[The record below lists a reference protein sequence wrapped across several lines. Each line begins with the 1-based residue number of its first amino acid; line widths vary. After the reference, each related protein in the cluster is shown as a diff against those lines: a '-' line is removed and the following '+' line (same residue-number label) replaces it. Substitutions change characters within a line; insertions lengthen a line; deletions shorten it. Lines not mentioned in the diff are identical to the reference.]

1 MPMRFIG
8 LMTMFLAWKLQE
20 VTGQPTVALSCGLF
34 SSSRTEPIYLNLVT
48 QSRREEILKKLVT
61 CGEADH
67 RIDFDGFYF
76 AGLQVDMTGLMAAT
90 LYHVNDVARLL
101 LHHTRDINIP
111 NSHGWTVLHL
121 AATANNIDLLKIMFD
136 IGEDVNAVTED
147 YRFTPLHLA
156 AVEGNDALLSLLI
169 ARGARVNEVTVSGLT
184 PLMYAAQEGHK
195 STVAL
200 LLKYGADKHSNSVL
214 GTAED
219 MATENDHYAVANFIR
234 NYRGY

>member
-1 MPMRFIG
+1 M
-8 LMTMFLAWKLQE
+8 
-20 VTGQPTVALSCGLF
+20 
-34 SSSRTEPIYLNLVT
+34 
-48 QSRREEILKKLVT
+48 KKLVT

-76 AGLQVDMTGLMAAT
+76 ATIFTDLQVDMTGLMAAT

-136 IGEDVNAVTED
+136 IGEDVNAASEK
-147 YRFTPLHLA
+147 YRLTPLHIA
-156 AVEGNDALLSLLI
+156 AVEGNAALLSLLI
-169 ARGARVNEVTVSGLT
+169 ARGAWVNAKTVSRLT
-184 PLMYAAQEGHK
+184 PLMYAAQEGRM

-200 LLKYGADKHSNSVL
+200 LLKHGADKHSNSVL

-219 MATENDHYAVANFIR
+219 MATINDHYAVANFIR